1 LCKILKNRGGLSVTT
16 QDDPREMPA
25 GKPGPL
31 DGIRVLELT
40 ALIAGPSCA
49 RYLADH
55 GAEVIKIER
64 FPDGDVART
73 SNAGG
78 LPRSPMYVQHNG
90 GKKGLCIDLSR
101 PEGLEVAR
109 DLVRRSDVVIEA
121 FTPGVMARLGLGWED
136 CRKLNPKLV
145 MCSLSGFGQDG
156 PNASRPGYAHIAH
169 SMTGWL
175 AMQFLHR
182 DPPETPRGP
191 GIAIADVIAGITAF
205 GAICAAL
212 YRRERT
218 GEGEHVDVALFD
230 SLFAAND
237 MSLQNYL
244 ITGNVDVFYHP
255 VHKTRDGYIT
265 ANVGPD
271 FRAWQNVCKAM
282 GRTDLLADP
291 RFATQAAVMANRAA
305 ATLHVQEWL
314 SRHTTAEAERILVEH
329 HVVTGVVKT
338 IDEAA
343 RQPQVTA
350 RRLVTSVDDPV
361 LGRIDVV
368 NAAVKYKNSEA
379 TVRGHAPMLGEHN
392 DDVLRDTLGYAPDR
406 IAALHA
412 QGVLKSEAR

>member
-1 LCKILKNRGGLSVTT
+1 
-16 QDDPREMPA
+16 M
-25 GKPGPL
+25 
-31 DGIRVLELT
+31 LELS

-64 FPDGDVART
+64 HPDGDVARV
-73 SNAGG
+73 SNAAG

-101 PEGLEVAR
+101 PEGLEIAR
-109 DLVRRSDVVIEA
+109 DLVRRSDVLIEA
-121 FTPGVMARLGLGWED
+121 FTPGVMKRLGLGWED
-136 CRKLNPKLV
+136 CRKINPKLV
-145 MCSLSGFGQDG
+145 MCSISGFGQSG
-156 PNASRPGYAHIAH
+156 PNANRPGYAHIAH

-182 DPPETPRGP
+182 DPAETPRGP
-191 GIAIADVIAGITAF
+191 GIAVADVITGITAF

-212 YRRERT
+212 VRRERT
-218 GEGEHVDVALFD
+218 GEGEFVDVALFD

-237 MSLQNYL
+237 MSLQGYL

-282 GRTDLLADP
+282 GRTELLDDS
-291 RFATQAAVMANRAA
+291 RFATQAAVTANRQA
-305 ATLHVQEWL
+305 ATEFVRAWL
-314 SRHTTAEAERILVEH
+314 AQQTTADAERILVDN

-338 IDEAA
+338 IAEAA
-343 RQPQVTA
+343 RQPQVMA
-350 RRLVTSVDDPV
+350 RELVTPVDDPQ

-368 NAAVKYKNSEA
+368 NSAVKYTNGEA
-379 TVRGHAPMLGEHN
+379 FVRGHAPMLGEHN
-392 DDVLRDTLGYAPDR
+392 DEVLRDLLGYPADR

-412 QGVLKSEAR
+412 DGVLKRENR

>member
-1 LCKILKNRGGLSVTT
+1 MTREAAAPEPSHV
-16 QDDPREMPA
+16 QPRR
-25 GKPGPL
+25 PGAL
-31 DGIRVLELT
+31 DGVRVLELT

-64 FPDGDVART
+64 FPDGDVSRT
-73 SNAGG
+73 SNAGA
-78 LPRSPMYVQHNG
+78 LPRSAMFVQHNG
-90 GKKGLCIDLSR
+90 GKKGLCVDLSR
-101 PEGLEVAR
+101 PDGLEIAR

-145 MCSLSGFGQDG
+145 MCSISGFGQDG
-156 PNASRPGYAHIAH
+156 PNAHRPGYAHIAH

-182 DPPETPRGP
+182 DPAEAPRGP
-191 GIAIADVIAGITAF
+191 GIAIADVICGITAF

-212 YRRERT
+212 FRRERT
-218 GEGEHVDVALFD
+218 GEGEYVDVALFD
-230 SLFAAND
+230 ALYAAND
-237 MSLQNYL
+237 MSLQNFL

-255 VHKTRDGYIT
+255 VHKTCDGYIT

-271 FRAWQNVCKAM
+271 FRSWQNVCKAM

-291 RFATQAAVMANRAA
+291 RFATQAAVMANRAE
-305 ATLHVQEWL
+305 ATAHVQDWL
-314 SRHTTAEAERILVEH
+314 ARQTTADAERILIEH

-338 IDEAA
+338 IDAAA
-343 RQPQVTA
+343 RQPQVEA
-350 RRLVTSVDDPV
+350 RKLTKAVDDPL
-361 LGRIDVV
+361 LGRIEVV
-368 NAAVKYKNSEA
+368 NSAVKYANSGA
-379 TVRGHAPMLGEHN
+379 SVRGHAPTLGEHN
-392 DDVLRDTLGYAPDR
+392 DDVLRETLGYSTER

-412 QGVLKSEAR
+412 EGVLKREAR

>member
-1 LCKILKNRGGLSVTT
+1 MTT
-16 QDDPREMPA
+16 QAATADPSSAQPRR
-25 GKPGPL
+25 PGPL
-31 DGIRVLELT
+31 EGVRVLEMT

-64 FPDGDVART
+64 FPDGDIART
-73 SNAGG
+73 SNAGA
-78 LPRSPMYVQHNG
+78 LPRSAMFVQHNG
-90 GKKGLCIDLSR
+90 GKKGLCVDLSR
-101 PEGLEVAR
+101 PEGLEIAR

-121 FTPGVMARLGLGWED
+121 FTPGVMKRLGLGWED

-145 MCSLSGFGQDG
+145 MCSISGFGQNG
-156 PNASRPGYAHIAH
+156 PNANRPGYAHIAH

-182 DPPETPRGP
+182 APAETPRGP
-191 GIAIADVIAGITAF
+191 GIAIADVICGVTAF

-212 YRRERT
+212 FRRERT
-218 GEGEHVDVALFD
+218 GEGEHIDVALFD
-230 SLFAAND
+230 SLFTAND
-237 MSLQNYL
+237 MSLQNFL
-244 ITGNVDVFYHP
+244 ITGNVEVFYHP
-255 VHKTRDGYIT
+255 VHKTRDGYVT

-291 RFATQAAVMANRAA
+291 RFSTHSAVIANRAE
-305 ATLHVQEWL
+305 ATAYVQAWL
-314 SRHTTAEAERILVEH
+314 AGQTTADAERMLVEH

-343 RQPQVTA
+343 RQPQVAA
-350 RRLVTSVDDPV
+350 RELTKAIDDPL

-368 NAAVKYKNSEA
+368 NSAVKYANSEA
-379 TVRGHAPMLGEHN
+379 SIRGHAPMLGEHN
-392 DDVLRDTLGYAPDR
+392 DDVLRELLGYSAER
-406 IAALHA
+406 IAALRT
-412 QGVLKSEAR
+412 QGVLKSDRR